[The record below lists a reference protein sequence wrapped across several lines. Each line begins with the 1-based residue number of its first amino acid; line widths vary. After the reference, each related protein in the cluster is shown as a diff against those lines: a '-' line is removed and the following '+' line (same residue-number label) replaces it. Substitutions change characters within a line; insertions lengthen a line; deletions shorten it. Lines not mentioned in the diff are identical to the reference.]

1 MKNYLYLS
9 LLPEALIASN
19 LSPEE
24 FGGYFATGVFR
35 RNCDQAIFFE
45 IDPNFKSDYLPVAKL
60 DELCKPHP
68 DGRPHKSV
76 YLSVYRVL
84 EHIPM
89 SAFRN
94 LYLVTSDGKTLEL
107 SKSEF
112 VPDPKQH
119 LYMYQ
124 DFAPCRPRVASIL
137 NPKEYVARL
146 TSSER
151 LVNLP
156 KLAFCDM
163 DLGALESD
171 PQNGDL
177 GSLPYKNQHHLRDC
191 LMQVNSKGGKNNKVV
206 ARSGDD
212 FLYRTVRTGFFVGTG
227 DDMIFY
233 KMPSPE
239 ELENKH
245 YNWWRSA
252 QSAFAK

>member
-112 VPDPKQH
+112 VPDP
-119 LYMYQ
+119 
-124 DFAPCRPRVASIL
+124 
-137 NPKEYVARL
+137 
-146 TSSER
+146 
-151 LVNLP
+151 
-156 KLAFCDM
+156 
-163 DLGALESD
+163 
-171 PQNGDL
+171 
-177 GSLPYKNQHHLRDC
+177 
-191 LMQVNSKGGKNNKVV
+191 
-206 ARSGDD
+206 
-212 FLYRTVRTGFFVGTG
+212 
-227 DDMIFY
+227 
-233 KMPSPE
+233 
-239 ELENKH
+239 
-245 YNWWRSA
+245 
-252 QSAFAK
+252 

>member
-24 FGGYFATGVFR
+24 FG
-35 RNCDQAIFFE
+35 AISQRAYLGQLRPGNIFE

-94 LYLVTSDGKTLEL
+94 LYLVTSDGKTFEL

-156 KLAFCDM
+156 KLAFATWISVRWNPILKMEILAACHIRTSTTCAT
-163 DLGALESD
+163 AL
-171 PQNGDL
+171 
-177 GSLPYKNQHHLRDC
+177 
-191 LMQVNSKGGKNNKVV
+191 
-206 ARSGDD
+206 
-212 FLYRTVRTGFFVGTG
+212 
-227 DDMIFY
+227 
-233 KMPSPE
+233 
-239 ELENKH
+239 
-245 YNWWRSA
+245 
-252 QSAFAK
+252 

>member
-1 MKNYLYLS
+1 
-9 LLPEALIASN
+9 
-19 LSPEE
+19 
-24 FGGYFATGVFR
+24 
-35 RNCDQAIFFE
+35 
-45 IDPNFKSDYLPVAKL
+45 
-60 DELCKPHP
+60 
-68 DGRPHKSV
+68 
-76 YLSVYRVL
+76 
-84 EHIPM
+84 M

-233 KMPSPE
+233 KMPSQE